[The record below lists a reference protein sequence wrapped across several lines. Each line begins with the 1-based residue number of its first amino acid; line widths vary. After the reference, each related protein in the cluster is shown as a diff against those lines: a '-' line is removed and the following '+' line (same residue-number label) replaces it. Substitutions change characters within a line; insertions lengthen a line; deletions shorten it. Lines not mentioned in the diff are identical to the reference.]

1 MPKTITMNVR
11 LPEAIRD
18 KLDVLS
24 KSTRRS
30 KAYLAA
36 EAIASYVEANAWQVA
51 LIEKRASELDAGA
64 KTVRHDDVARW
75 VASWG
80 RGEELP
86 RPEPAD

>member
-18 KLDVLS
+18 KLDALS
-24 KSTRRS
+24 KSTRRT

-51 LIEKRASELDAGA
+51 LIEKRAAELEAGA
-64 KTVRHDDVARW
+64 RTVHHDDVARW
-75 VASWG
+75 VTSWG
-80 RGEELP
+80 RGDELP